1 MKTELNGRSNGI
13 WSPLAQMKWYRKQ
26 CNKRHKKYQASKLK
40 EKLEIKKEYT
50 SSMPLTSQSTNGAK
64 FETVT
69 KQPQTNLRLY

>member
-1 MKTELNGRSNGI
+1 MKTELNGQSNGI
-13 WSPLAQMKWYRKQ
+13 WSPLPVLKWYRKQ

-40 EKLEIKKEYT
+40 EKLEIKKEHP
-50 SSMPLTSQSTNGAK
+50 SSILLTSQSTVAK

>member
-40 EKLEIKKEYT
+40 EKLEVKKEYP
-50 SSMPLTSQSTNGAK
+50 SSVLKTSQGIVAK